1 MLVQFLEGLPHLICR
16 FLLGNVWN
24 YMVLDPVKDD
34 ALGPRHCLLV
44 LVVISLV
51 NWDRYRPQGEV
62 LDTIYVKY
70 G

>member
-1 MLVQFLEGLPHLICR
+1 MLIQFRQGLPHRIFCVL
-16 FLLGNVWN
+16 FSNMWY

-44 LVVISLV
+44 LVVIIGVDSDSYNL
-51 NWDRYRPQGEV
+51 QGEV
-62 LDTIYVKY
+62 LETIFVEY